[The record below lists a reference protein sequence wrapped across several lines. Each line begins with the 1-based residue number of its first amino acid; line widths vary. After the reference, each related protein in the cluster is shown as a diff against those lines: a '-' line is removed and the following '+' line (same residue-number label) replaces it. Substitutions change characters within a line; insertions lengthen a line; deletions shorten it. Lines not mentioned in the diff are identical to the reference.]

1 MRSTRHTVK
10 ATLYTLLSMLWG
22 QVLQSHI
29 SKNKRGVIHQNKDGE
44 MRGYGDGEIEK
55 NFKFQIADIE

>member
-1 MRSTRHTVK
+1 
-10 ATLYTLLSMLWG
+10 MLWG